1 MTLQLRVTLPEVRE
15 KREKFGGNFVNKII
29 FPATEVKLDLLS
41 EKNGNYKFKSPL
53 PHPLD
58 IIYISTSARVKTENV
73 DYQLTSTDGVDI
85 KNINNKTKLKWK
97 SFPQMGLKDNP
108 LDEWSG
114 KFKFIKEDKKS
125 NTPGL
130 RRPQIGAIHAVSA
143 YIYGDEKYEPITVV
157 LPTGTGKTETML
169 SLFFY
174 HAINRLLIIVPTNAL
189 RKQLSEKFITM
200 GCLPEFGIT
209 PTLMKYPKVAVITK
223 GLLSGEAQKIL
234 DNSNV
239 IIATPNILK
248 SSNHIEAE
256 ILCGMCGALFVDEA
270 HHISANTWS
279 SVRDRFKNKPVVQ
292 FTATPFRNDGKNLG
306 GKITFNYTMGAA
318 QRDGYF
324 KKIELCTIS
333 EFLDSDK
340 DEKIAIKAIELLRRD
355 LKHGHDHLIMARV
368 NTKERAKE
376 IYSIYANL
384 AAEYNPIIVHS
395 ALSDNTIKER
405 LDFLINRK
413 SRLVVCVDMLGEGF
427 DLPNLKIA
435 AIHDH
440 HKSLA
445 VTLQFIGRFTRT
457 SRNSSVSNAS
467 VVVNIADPGVE
478 KELLNL
484 YSQGS
489 NWDQVLRR
497 LSEERISKEIKL
509 QDLVDSLKSHGD
521 LHTQISLWNLRPSF
535 SVMLFSTKSE
545 EWNPLNLLSKL
556 PKLEASYYSLSQDS
570 DIIMVLGVRSSAVKW
585 GNFKDVND
593 LNHLLL
599 VAYFN
604 KDLGSISL
612 FSNDYSYFRAESIAE
627 CLVDVPPTPVTGSK
641 VFQVLNNVEYPLVL
655 NLGSATNGAISFTQF
670 FGPNVAEGLSDVE
683 KRNSTLSNIAIM
695 GYEDGNKTLWGC
707 SQKKGKVWSPKAGS
721 ILDWIDW
728 VDSTWKK
735 INEDDADENNLTQDF
750 LRPKK
755 MTSTYSEHPISAQ
768 WGELIQSKFEDSVT
782 IHFGEKL
789 VSLYDVDLK
798 ISKDEDDLL
807 LHLVSE
813 TKESIYKLVIN
824 SSLYKGYDYELVKGD
839 EINFTIGS
847 ATETS
852 FNELMVKDPITIYY
866 VNGSFSYNCY
876 LINVNAEHDYYSK
889 NSLNDL
895 DWTVNIRN
903 ESMGRTSNKNTIQY
917 ETYNIIKPLYDVII
931 NDDEHGEAADLVAL
945 KENDDHILLSLYHCK
960 FSSEDTPGARLK
972 ELYEVCG
979 QAQRSIRWKHVGL
992 NYLFRHLKRREEQ
1005 WNKANLTRFL
1015 VGNMSKIQYIR
1026 DLSKTKPIKFKV
1038 TIVQPGISK
1047 EKITSE
1053 MLRLLGATAV
1063 FIKKTTLADLNVW
1076 CSK

>member
-1 MTLQLRVTLPEVRE
+1 
-15 KREKFGGNFVNKII
+15 
-29 FPATEVKLDLLS
+29 
-41 EKNGNYKFKSPL
+41 
-53 PHPLD
+53 
-58 IIYISTSARVKTENV
+58 
-73 DYQLTSTDGVDI
+73 
-85 KNINNKTKLKWK
+85 
-97 SFPQMGLKDNP
+97 MGL
-108 LDEWSG
+108 
-114 KFKFIKEDKKS
+114 F
-125 NTPGL
+125 
-130 RRPQIGAIHAVSA
+130 
-143 YIYGDEKYEPITVV
+143 
-157 LPTGTGKTETML
+157 
-169 SLFFY
+169 
-174 HAINRLLIIVPTNAL
+174 
-189 RKQLSEKFITM
+189 
-200 GCLPEFGIT
+200 PE
-209 PTLMKYPKVAVITK
+209 
-223 GLLSGEAQKIL
+223 
-234 DNSNV
+234 
-239 IIATPNILK
+239 
-248 SSNHIEAE
+248 
-256 ILCGMCGALFVDEA
+256 
-270 HHISANTWS
+270 
-279 SVRDRFKNKPVVQ
+279 
-292 FTATPFRNDGKNLG
+292 
-306 GKITFNYTMGAA
+306 
-318 QRDGYF
+318 
-324 KKIELCTIS
+324 
-333 EFLDSDK
+333 
-340 DEKIAIKAIELLRRD
+340 
-355 LKHGHDHLIMARV
+355 
-368 NTKERAKE
+368 
-376 IYSIYANL
+376 
-384 AAEYNPIIVHS
+384 
-395 ALSDNTIKER
+395 
-405 LDFLINRK
+405 
-413 SRLVVCVDMLGEGF
+413 
-427 DLPNLKIA
+427 
-435 AIHDH
+435 
-440 HKSLA
+440 
-445 VTLQFIGRFTRT
+445 
-457 SRNSSVSNAS
+457 
-467 VVVNIADPGVE
+467 
-478 KELLNL
+478 
-484 YSQGS
+484 
-489 NWDQVLRR
+489 
-497 LSEERISKEIKL
+497 
-509 QDLVDSLKSHGD
+509 
-521 LHTQISLWNLRPSF
+521 
-535 SVMLFSTKSE
+535 
-545 EWNPLNLLSKL
+545 
-556 PKLEASYYSLSQDS
+556 
-570 DIIMVLGVRSSAVKW
+570 
-585 GNFKDVND
+585 
-593 LNHLLL
+593 
-599 VAYFN
+599 
-604 KDLGSISL
+604 
-612 FSNDYSYFRAESIAE
+612 
-627 CLVDVPPTPVTGSK
+627 
-641 VFQVLNNVEYPLVL
+641 
-655 NLGSATNGAISFTQF
+655 
-670 FGPNVAEGLSDVE
+670 
-683 KRNSTLSNIAIM
+683 
-695 GYEDGNKTLWGC
+695 
-707 SQKKGKVWSPKAGS
+707 KGKVWSPKAGS

>member
-1 MTLQLRVTLPEVRE
+1 MTLQLRVTLPEVRK
-15 KREKFGGNFVNKII
+15 KREKIGGNFVSQII
-29 FPATEVKLDLLS
+29 FPTTKVELNLLS
-41 EKNGNYKFKSPL
+41 ENNGYYKFKSNL
-53 PHPLD
+53 EHPLD
-58 IIYISTSARVKTENV
+58 IIHISNSTRAKVGNDDCQLIPV
-73 DYQLTSTDGVDI
+73 DGIGINQ
-85 KNINNKTKLKWK
+85 INNNTEFKWK
-97 SFPQMGLKDNP
+97 RFPEIDFKDKS
-108 LDEWSG
+108 LDDWIG
-114 KFKFIKEDKKS
+114 KFKFIKEDAES

-143 YIYGDEKYEPITVV
+143 YIYGDEEYEPITIV

-189 RKQLSEKFITM
+189 RKQLSEKFITL

-209 PTLMKYPKVAVITK
+209 PIVMQYPKVAVITK
-223 GLLSGEAQKIL
+223 GLLTGDAQGIL

-248 SSNHIEAE
+248 SSNKTEAE
-256 ILCGMCGALFVDEA
+256 ILCKQCGALFVDEA

-279 SVRDRFKNKPVVQ
+279 SVRDKFNNKPVVQ
-292 FTATPFRNDGKNLG
+292 FTATPFRNDGKSLG

-318 QRDGYF
+318 QSDGYF

-333 EFLDSDK
+333 EFLDSKK
-340 DEKIAIKAIELLRRD
+340 DEKIATTAIELLRKD
-355 LKHGHDHLIMARV
+355 LDSGYDHLIMARV
-368 NTKERAKE
+368 NTKERAKYIYE
-376 IYSIYANL
+376 IYASL
-384 AAEYNPIIVHS
+384 AAEFNPIIVHS
-395 ALSDNTIKER
+395 DLSDNTIRER
-405 LDFLINRK
+405 LDYLITRK

-457 SRNSSVSNAS
+457 SRSSSVSNAS

-478 KELLNL
+478 KGLLNL

-497 LSEERISKEIKL
+497 LSEDRITKEIKL
-509 QDLVDSLKSHGD
+509 QELVDSLKSQGD

-535 SVMLFSTKSE
+535 SVMLFSTKSD

-556 PKLEASYYSLSQDS
+556 PKLEAFYYSLSQDS

-599 VAYFN
+599 IAYFN
-604 KDLGSISL
+604 KELGSISL

-670 FGPNVAEGLSDVE
+670 FGPNVAEGLSAVE

-735 INEDDADENNLTQDF
+735 INEDEADEHNITQDF
-750 LRPKK
+750 LRPEKID
-755 MTSTYSEHPISAQ
+755 STYNEHPVSAQ
-768 WGELIQSKFEDSVT
+768 WGELIQSKYEDSIT
-782 IHFGEKL
+782 ILFGEKPVYL
-789 VSLYDVDLK
+789 FDIDLK
-798 ISKDEDDLL
+798 VSKIEGDLL
-807 LHLVSE
+807 LHIVSQK
-813 TKESIYKLVIN
+813 KESIYKLIIN
-824 SSLYKGYDYELVKGD
+824 PTLFKGYDYVLEKGD
-839 EINFTIGS
+839 EINLIFGS
-847 ATETS
+847 GTEMT

-876 LINVNAEHDYYSK
+876 LINVNADHEYFSK
-889 NSLNDL
+889 DSLNDL
-895 DWTVNIRN
+895 DWTVNIRK
-903 ESMGRTSNKNTIQY
+903 ESMGRSFDKNTKQY
-917 ETYNIIKPLYDVII
+917 ETYNILSPLYDVVI
-931 NDDEHGEAADLVAL
+931 NDDEHGEAADLVAF

-960 FSSEDTPGARLK
+960 FSNEDTPGARLK

-992 NYLFRHLKRREEQ
+992 NYLFRHLKKREEQ
-1005 WNKANLTRFL
+1005 WNKVNLTRFL
-1015 VGNMSKIQYIR
+1015 HGNMAKVQYMR
-1026 DLSKTKPIKFKV
+1026 DLSRTKPIKFKV

-1047 EKITSE
+1047 DKITSE
-1053 MLRLLGATAV
+1053 MLRLLGATSV